1 MEEFKIHV
9 PQATRQ
15 GYIECP
21 VNGVFDWAY
30 PSSKLRRGRVQGGGR
45 ISPAFAAANMSIYL
59 VTKGRRNK
67 MNQSKK
73 EIIDTI
79 NNLKPD
85 EYIRIRKLTVKEV
98 GRLMDVRD
106 EDIDKMTA
114 VNSRSQMYKQFGNSI
129 VVSCMV
135 GLFENLFYGD
145 RKPKEPSK
153 PVQLSLF

>member
-1 MEEFKIHV
+1 MAHYVVLKE
-9 PQATRQ
+9 
-15 GYIECP
+15 
-21 VNGVFDWAY
+21 
-30 PSSKLRRGRVQGGGR
+30 RR
-45 ISPAFAAANMSIYL
+45 
-59 VTKGRRNK
+59 KE
-67 MNQSKK
+67 MNESKK

-106 EDIDKMTA
+106 EDIDKMME
-114 VNSRSQMYKQFGNSI
+114 VNSKSQMYKQFGNSI

-135 GLFENLFYGD
+135 GIFENLFYGER
-145 RKPKEPSK
+145 RKPEPPK

>member
-30 PSSKLRRGRVQGGGR
+30 PSSKFRRGRVQGGGR
-45 ISPAFAAANMSIYL
+45 ISPAFSATNMSIYL
-59 VTKGRRNK
+59 VTKERRNK

-79 NNLKPD
+79 NNLKPN

>member
-1 MEEFKIHV
+1 
-9 PQATRQ
+9 
-15 GYIECP
+15 
-21 VNGVFDWAY
+21 
-30 PSSKLRRGRVQGGGR
+30 
-45 ISPAFAAANMSIYL
+45 MSIYL
-59 VTKGRRNK
+59 VTKERRNK